1 MSRGGRN
8 GGGGRGGGGGGGGRG
23 RSRYD
28 QFFLKQ
34 NLLVG

>member
-23 RSRYD
+23 RSRSD
-28 QFFLKQ
+28 LFFLKQ